1 MYLIPKNFPGQLPS
15 ELVPVV
21 ANIALV
27 SLSLCKC
34 VFLSRMIEGELG
46 PLDKTVTPVNLCT
59 YCLLYT
65 SPSPRD

>member
-27 SLSLCKC
+27 SLSQGCKYY
-34 VFLSRMIEGELG
+34 FSFKGE
-46 PLDKTVTPVNLCT
+46 VAIT
-59 YCLLYT
+59 YA
-65 SPSPRD
+65 R

>member
-1 MYLIPKNFPGQLPS
+1 MYLIPKTFTGQLPS

-21 ANIALV
+21 ANIILW
-27 SLSLCKC
+27 KC

-59 YCLLYT
+59 
-65 SPSPRD
+65 

>member
-27 SLSLCKC
+27 SLSQGCKYYPLKMC
-34 VFLSRMIEGELG
+34 VPVTYDCRGTG
-46 PLDKTVTPVNLCT
+46 PFG
-59 YCLLYT
+59 
-65 SPSPRD
+65 